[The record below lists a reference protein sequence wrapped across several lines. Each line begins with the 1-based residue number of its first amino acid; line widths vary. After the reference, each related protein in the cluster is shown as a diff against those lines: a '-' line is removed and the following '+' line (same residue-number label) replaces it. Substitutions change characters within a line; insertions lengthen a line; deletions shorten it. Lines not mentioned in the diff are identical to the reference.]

1 MPGSLNAKQDHSAS
15 LDGAFLPVGLPWQV
29 VSVQALPDFR
39 VAVRFRDG
47 LEGEVLMR
55 GLIFGA
61 NAGVF
66 ASLRNPSLFATAHI
80 EHHAVTWDGELDLAP
95 DAMHAEISK
104 NGRWTLGA

>member
-1 MPGSLNAKQDHSAS
+1 MPSPLNAKQNQPAS
-15 LDGAFLPVGLPWQV
+15 LDGVFLPAGLPWQV
-29 VSVQALPDFR
+29 VSVKALPSFR
-39 VAVRFRDG
+39 LAVRFRDG
-47 LEGEVLMR
+47 TEGEVLMR

-66 ASLRNPSLFATAHI
+66 ASLRDPSLFASARV

-104 NGRWTLGA
+104 NGRWALGA

>member
-1 MPGSLNAKQDHSAS
+1 MPSSLNAKQDRPASIDSAS
-15 LDGAFLPVGLPWQV
+15 APVGLPWQV
-29 VSVQALPDFR
+29 VTVKALPDFR

-47 LEGEVLMR
+47 LEGEVQMR

-66 ASLRNPSLFATAHI
+66 AALREPALFATARI

-104 NGRWTLGA
+104 NGRWAPSA